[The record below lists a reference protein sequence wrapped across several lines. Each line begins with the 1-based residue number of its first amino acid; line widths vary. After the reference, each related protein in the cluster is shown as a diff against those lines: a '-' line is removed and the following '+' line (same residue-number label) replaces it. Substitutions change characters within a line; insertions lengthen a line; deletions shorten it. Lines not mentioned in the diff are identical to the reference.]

1 MIRSF
6 ANPNISMKQ
15 KPILICLLFYIS
27 ISNLFGQKI
36 SETNLTFGIIKTSSP
51 VQPNHW
57 NDSPLP
63 RYFTFNVTESWYG
76 NDHWFSLRKELGLN
90 LQYSPIHLGGGG
102 LAAQGYYSG
111 NIMSLFAEATLM
123 ARFRINKTLA
133 FSFGPTMEFLL
144 LGNNNLTYSYSTIF
158 TNPPSSGI
166 KVFPL
171 LSRGFFNNPSYG
183 IKAKLFESALTENA
197 IIGINISYL
206 WTKQESSNF
215 YSSNYT
221 LIALYLGFKKVKKS

>member
-1 MIRSF
+1 
-6 ANPNISMKQ
+6 MKL
-15 KPILICLLFYIS
+15 KPVLICLLFCVS

-76 NDHWFSLRKELGLN
+76 NDHWLSLRKELGLN

-111 NIMSLFAEATLM
+111 NVLSLIPEVALL
-123 ARFRINKTLA
+123 ARFKINSTLA
-133 FSFGPTMEFLL
+133 FSIGPIAQILAI
-144 LGNNNLTYSYSTIF
+144 GNTNVTYSYSTMF
-158 TNPPSSGI
+158 TNPPSSGLI
-166 KVFPL
+166 INSGL
-171 LSRGFFNNPSYG
+171 NRDYFNQPSYG
-183 IKAKLFESALTENA
+183 MKARLFESALTENA
-197 IIGINISYL
+197 IIGLNISYL

-215 YSSNYT
+215 YASNYT
-221 LIALYLGFKKVKKS
+221 LIALFIGFKKEKKK

>member
-1 MIRSF
+1 
-6 ANPNISMKQ
+6 MKQ
-15 KPILICLLFYIS
+15 KPVLICLLFCVS

-76 NDHWFSLRKELGLN
+76 NDHWLSLRKELGLN

-111 NIMSLFAEATLM
+111 NVLSLIPEVALL
-123 ARFRINKTLA
+123 ARFKINSTLA
-133 FSFGPTMEFLL
+133 FSIGPIAQILAI
-144 LGNNNLTYSYSTIF
+144 GNTNVTYSYSTIF
-158 TNPPSSGI
+158 TNPPSSGLI
-166 KVFPL
+166 INSGL
-171 LSRGFFNNPSYG
+171 NRDYFNQPSYG
-183 IKAKLFESALTENA
+183 MKARLFESALTENA
-197 IIGINISYL
+197 IIGLNISYL

-215 YSSNYT
+215 YASNYT
-221 LIALYLGFKKVKKS
+221 LIALFIGFKKEKKK

>member
-1 MIRSF
+1 
-6 ANPNISMKQ
+6 MKQ
-15 KPILICLLFYIS
+15 KPVLICLLFCVS

-63 RYFTFNVTESWYG
+63 RYFTFNVTESCYG
-76 NDHWFSLRKELGLN
+76 NDHWLSLRKELGLN

-111 NIMSLFAEATLM
+111 NVLSLIPEVALL
-123 ARFRINKTLA
+123 ARFKINSTLA
-133 FSFGPTMEFLL
+133 FSIGPIAQILAI
-144 LGNNNLTYSYSTIF
+144 GNTNVTYSYSTMF
-158 TNPPSSGI
+158 TNPPSSGLI
-166 KVFPL
+166 INSGL
-171 LSRGFFNNPSYG
+171 NRDYFNQPSYG
-183 IKAKLFESALTENA
+183 MKARLFESALTENA
-197 IIGINISYL
+197 IIGLNISYL

-215 YSSNYT
+215 YASNYT
-221 LIALYLGFKKVKKS
+221 LIALFIGFKKEKKK

>member
-1 MIRSF
+1 
-6 ANPNISMKQ
+6 MKQ
-15 KPILICLLFYIS
+15 KPVLICLLFCVS

-76 NDHWFSLRKELGLN
+76 NDHWLSLRKELGLN

-111 NIMSLFAEATLM
+111 NVLSLIPEVALL
-123 ARFRINKTLA
+123 ARFKINSTLA
-133 FSFGPTMEFLL
+133 FSIGPIAQILAI
-144 LGNNNLTYSYSTIF
+144 GNTNVTYSYSTMF
-158 TNPPSSGI
+158 TNPPSSGLI
-166 KVFPL
+166 INSGL
-171 LSRGFFNNPSYG
+171 NRDYFNQPSYG
-183 IKAKLFESALTENA
+183 MKARLFESALTENA
-197 IIGINISYL
+197 IIGLNISYL

-215 YSSNYT
+215 YASNYT
-221 LIALYLGFKKVKKS
+221 LIALFIGFKKEKKK

>member
-1 MIRSF
+1 
-6 ANPNISMKQ
+6 MKQ
-15 KPILICLLFYIS
+15 KPVLICLLFCVS

-76 NDHWFSLRKELGLN
+76 NDHWLSLRKELGLN

-111 NIMSLFAEATLM
+111 NVLSLIPEVALL
-123 ARFRINKTLA
+123 ARFKINSTLA
-133 FSFGPTMEFLL
+133 FSIGPIAQILAI
-144 LGNNNLTYSYSTIF
+144 GNTNVTYSYSTMF
-158 TNPPSSGI
+158 TNPPSSGLI
-166 KVFPL
+166 INSGL
-171 LSRGFFNNPSYG
+171 NRDYFNQPSYG
-183 IKAKLFESALTENA
+183 IKARLFESALTENA
-197 IIGINISYL
+197 IIGLNISYL

-215 YSSNYT
+215 YASNYT
-221 LIALYLGFKKVKKS
+221 LIALFIGFKKEKKK